1 MVDVAFH
8 TGLDDK
14 LVYACR
20 LLRKAY
26 RQGARVL
33 VCGDAEQ
40 LGRLDPL
47 LWTFEQL
54 EFVPHVRLRPGQR
67 VGAEFERTPIWL
79 AEDEAAQAPD
89 VNVLVNLG
97 PDPVRGPDRF
107 ARVIELVGTTDEER
121 RSGHQRWR
129 YHESHGVKPSHVTP
143 APSPT

>member
-1 MVDVAFH
+1 MADVAFH

-33 VCGDAEQ
+33 VRGDGEQ
-40 LGRLDPL
+40 LGRLDAL

-67 VGAEFERTPIWL
+67 PGAEFHRTPIWL
-79 AEDEAAQAPD
+79 AEDETVPLPD
-89 VNVLVNLG
+89 VNVLVNLSLQM
-97 PDPVRGPDRF
+97 VQEPDRF

-129 YHESHGVKPSHVTP
+129 YHESRGVKPSHLTP
-143 APSPT
+143 AASPT